1 MKLTSSIAAVAVF
14 FMAAAPIHSAFAQ
27 ESNPTVNTVSTRQN
41 GSGVQNGGQP
51 TGTSNGVPIYN
62 VKVVSRDLPAVNYF
76 HRSGSTKVGLQGTEL
91 MSAAKGSAEVKSDRG
106 HLSVEVKYE
115 NLTPANGFGPE
126 YLTYVLWAI
135 TPDGKPQ
142 NLGEILP
149 DGTKGDINVTTSL
162 QSFGLIITAEPY
174 FSVST
179 PSDIVVMQ
187 NVIINDKTTGV
198 IEPVIAHYTLLPRG
212 AYTITSGPHTVLDPI
227 TRNEH
232 SPLELYEAHNAVRLA
247 ELAGAAQY
255 SPQTLAAAKLDLKNA
270 DDMDA
275 SKHRDVK
282 QEITYAREA
291 VQRAEDARVDT
302 LRKQQIERDHNREA
316 AKNQAQSDAAAAQ
329 SQAQAAD
336 AAKAQADADRA
347 RAEAQ
352 AAAARNQAAAAQSV
366 AQQSLQQ
373 AAAAR
378 EKLRAQLNA
387 VLQTTENA
395 RGLIVNMSD
404 VLFDTAKYTLKS
416 GTQISLAKVAGIL
429 QAYPGLKVQVEG
441 YTDSVGSDDYNQKL
455 SENRASAVR
464 DFLVKQGVPMD
475 SISAVGYGKSK
486 PVADNAT
493 AAGRAQNRRVQLV
506 VSGQAIGIDTQ
517 SAPQ

>member
-1 MKLTSSIAAVAVF
+1 MKSTLSLAALAVF
-14 FMAAAPIHSAFAQ
+14 LMAATPIPSALAQ
-27 ESNPTVNTVSTRQN
+27 EANPTANTD
-41 GSGVQNGGQP
+41 GGIQNGGEP
-51 TGTSNGVPIYN
+51 TGHSNNGAPIYN

-76 HRSGSTKVGLQGTEL
+76 HRSGSTKVALQGTEL
-91 MSAAKGSAEVKSDRG
+91 MPTAKGSAEVKSDRG
-106 HLSVEVKYE
+106 HLAIDVKYE

-149 DGTKGDINVTTSL
+149 AGTKGDINVTTSL

-187 NVIINDKTTGV
+187 NVIISDKTTGV

-212 AYTITSGPHTVLDPI
+212 AYTVTSGPHTVLDPI

-255 SPQTLAAAKLDLKNA
+255 SPQTLAAAKTDMKNA
-270 DDMDA
+270 DDMDS
-275 SKHRDVK
+275 SKHRDEK

-302 LRKQQIERDHNREA
+302 LRKQAIERDRNREQ
-316 AKNQAQSDAAAAQ
+316 AKNQAQVDAATAQ
-329 SQAQAAD
+329 SEAQAAA

-352 AAAARNQAAAAQSV
+352 ADAARSTAQASIE
-366 AQQSLQQ
+366 Q
-373 AAAAR
+373 AKQAR

-404 VLFDTAKYTLKS
+404 VLFDTGKYTLKS
-416 GTQISLAKVAGIL
+416 GTQVTLAKVSGIL
-429 QAYPGLKVQVEG
+429 QAYPGLKLQVEG
-441 YTDSVGSDDYNQKL
+441 YTDSVGGDDYNQQL
-455 SENRASAVR
+455 SENRANAVR
-464 DFLVKQGVPMD
+464 DFLIKQGVGAD
-475 SISAVGYGKSK
+475 SITSTGYGKTK

-493 AAGRAQNRRVQLV
+493 AAGRQQNRRVQLV
-506 VSGQAIGIDTQ
+506 VSGQAIGIDQ
-517 SAPQ
+517 QLAPQ

>member
-1 MKLTSSIAAVAVF
+1 MRLTSTIAAMAVF
-14 FMAAAPIHSAFAQ
+14 FMAAAPLPIFAQ
-27 ESNPTVNTVSTRQN
+27 EANPTANTTD
-41 GSGVQNGGQP
+41 GTQNGGIQNGGEP
-51 TGTSNGVPIYN
+51 TGHSAGGGPIYT

-106 HLSVEVKYE
+106 RLAVSVKFE

-149 DGTKGDINVTTSL
+149 AGTKGDINVTTSL

-187 NVIINDKTTGV
+187 NVVINDKTQGV

-212 AYTITSGPHTVLDPI
+212 AYTVTSGPHTVIDPI

-255 SPQTLAAAKLDLKNA
+255 SPQTLAAAKTDLKNA
-270 DDMDA
+270 DDMDS
-275 SKHRDVK
+275 SKHRDEK
-282 QEITYAREA
+282 QEITFAREA

-302 LRKQQIERDHNREA
+302 LRKQQAERERNREE
-316 AKNQAQSDAAAAQ
+316 AKNQAQADAATAQ
-329 SQAQAAD
+329 SQAQAAQ
-336 AAKAQADADRA
+336 AAKDQADADRA

-352 AAAARNQAAAAQSV
+352 AAAARNQAAAAQTA
-366 AQQSLQQ
+366 AQASLQQ
-373 AAAAR
+373 ASAAR

-404 VLFDTAKYTLKS
+404 VLFDTGKYTLKS
-416 GTQISLAKVAGIL
+416 GTQVTLAKVAGIL
-429 QAYPGLKVQVEG
+429 QAYPGLKLQVEG
-441 YTDSVGSDDYNQKL
+441 YTDIVGGDDYNQKL
-455 SENRASAVR
+455 SENRANAVR
-464 DFLVKQGVPMD
+464 DFLAKQGVSMD
-475 SISAVGYGKSK
+475 SISAAGYGKAD
-486 PVADNAT
+486 PVADNGT

-506 VSGQAIGIDTQ
+506 VSGQAIGIDQQ